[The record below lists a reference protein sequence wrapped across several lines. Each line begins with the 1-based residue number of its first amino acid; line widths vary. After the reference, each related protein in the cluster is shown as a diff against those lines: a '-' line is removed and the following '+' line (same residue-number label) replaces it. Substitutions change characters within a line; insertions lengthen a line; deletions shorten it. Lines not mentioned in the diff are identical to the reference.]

1 MSERPREILLEDRLA
16 VLAGI
21 ADDCVMLVADGEPI
35 SDEIWPHMRRIA
47 LCAENDLSVWRRLP
61 YYRRAR
67 THIRAAISDCLNQ
80 LEMPR

>member
-21 ADDCVMLVADGEPI
+21 ADDCVMLIADGEPI
-35 SDEIWPHMRRIA
+35 ANEIWPHMRQIA
-47 LCAENDLSVWRRLP
+47 LCAENDLSVWRQLP

-67 THIRAAISDCLNQ
+67 THIRAEISNILEQ
-80 LEMPR
+80 LG